1 MSDWKVTDIWIVEYS
16 PSQKCFHVSKLK
28 EYAENLAEREHGDWE
43 VRESFIS
50 AQKALDYVKTEKER
64 LGL

>member
-1 MSDWKVTDIWIVEYS
+1 MNVSDIWIVEYS
-16 PSQKCFHVSKLK
+16 PSQKAFHVSKLK
-28 EYAENLAEREHGDWE
+28 EYFESMATQENGDWE

-50 AQKALDYVKTEKER
+50 MQKALEYVKTEKER